1 MIALIALVHV
11 FSTASGQALTGPPE
25 VGGTRGGSVSIECSY
40 EAEYQ
45 HMDKYWCRGSGWFC
59 DILVETSPSG
69 REVRK
74 DRVAIR
80 DEPSTRTF
88 TVVMEGLRP
97 EDAGSYQCGIRR
109 PGLLDV
115 QFPVSVVVLTARGQ
129 SLTGPSEVTGT
140 HGGSVFVE
148 CRYEAEYRDS
158 PKYWCRDADGFCDIL
173 VETSPSGREVRKDR
187 VAIRD
192 APRTRTFT
200 VVMVGLRPEDAGS
213 YQCRI
218 RRPGLLDVQFPVSVV
233 VLTASSQD
241 LTGPNEV
248 IGTRGGSVS
257 VECSYVAKYR
267 DSPKYWCRGAD
278 GFGDIVV
285 KTSISGRE
293 VRKDRVAIRDA
304 PRTGTFTVL
313 MEGLRLEDAGIYF
326 CGIDRPGSGHPTF
339 PVSVV
344 VLTARGQALT
354 GPSEVTG
361 TRGGSVSIECSYVA
375 EYHDSPKYWCRGAGL
390 FCNTLVKTS
399 ISGREV
405 RKDRVTI
412 RDAPCTGTFTVVM
425 EGLRLEDAGIYWC
438 GTVKPAASDSLFP
451 VSVVVLTDPSKT
463 RTIVIPTVSRTL
475 DAEVPPKPRATV
487 IPTVSGTRDAEDPSK
502 PQSTV
507 TPSVYGTS
515 DAEGAEEKEG
525 GSSFSAFNA
534 IQVAQIVILLLIVT
548 VTSLLCK
555 RGTFQSRTPDSHEYV
570 NTSMAS

>member
-11 FSTASGQALTGPPE
+11 FSTARGQALTGASE
-25 VGGTRGGSVSIECSY
+25 VIGTRGGSVSIECSY
-40 EAEYQ
+40 EAEYR
-45 HMDKYWCRGSGWFC
+45 DSPKYWCRGPGQFC
-59 DILVETSPSG
+59 QIFVKTSMSE

-80 DEPSTRTF
+80 DAPRTGTF

-97 EDAGSYQCGIRR
+97 EDAGSYQCRIRR

-115 QFPVSVVVLTARGQ
+115 QFPVSVVVRTARGQ

-213 YQCRI
+213 YQCGI
-218 RRPGLLDVQFPVSVV
+218 RRPGLLDVQ
-233 VLTASSQD
+233 
-241 LTGPNEV
+241 
-248 IGTRGGSVS
+248 
-257 VECSYVAKYR
+257 
-267 DSPKYWCRGAD
+267 
-278 GFGDIVV
+278 
-285 KTSISGRE
+285 
-293 VRKDRVAIRDA
+293 
-304 PRTGTFTVL
+304 
-313 MEGLRLEDAGIYF
+313 
-326 CGIDRPGSGHPTF
+326 F